1 MAFLLK
7 RNASVF
13 CSTVESGFNSSNTIR
28 MNLVDTTFSYTQTST
43 IDSADREELLGL
55 DRGSKSYTSAI
66 QPATFSFT
74 TYLTKSNTDLPD
86 TLLWEH
92 FTNTTVSG
100 NSVSFT
106 NSNVRT
112 LPYLY
117 FFFEHE
123 GNTYKLKDAVITSA
137 SIELNLDRLPTITW
151 SGEALALEPSTAP
164 STFTDYKGII
174 PEIYSKLTTI
184 SCERSGDNKT
194 YNLALTNFS
203 MLLNNNVTWVGRN
216 RILQI
221 TKPETHY
228 LGNRNISGNM
238 QFYLKTLES
247 KILLDDMLVDLNS
260 NIQRTY
266 NITVSLGG
274 ASKFCQVALP
284 KATLTLPN
292 VNTDEVLTLNCAFVS
307 EETSDGSADEATLTY
322 NS

>member
-28 MNLVDTTFSYTQTST
+28 MNLVDTTFSYSQSSSVE
-43 IDSADREELLGL
+43 SADREELLGTN
-55 DRGSKSYTSAI
+55 RASKSYTSEL

-100 NSVSFT
+100 NSVSFLT
-106 NSNVRT
+106 SNT
-112 LPYLY
+112 KQLPYLY
-117 FFFEHE
+117 FYFDHN
-123 GNTYKLKDAVITSA
+123 GNTYKLKNAVITSA
-137 SIELNLDRLPTITW
+137 SIDLNLNQLPTITW
-151 SGEALALEPSTAP
+151 TGEAMELEPSSAP
-164 STFTDYKGII
+164 GTFTDYKGII
-174 PEIYSKLTTI
+174 PEIQSKLTTI
-184 SCERSGDNKT
+184 TCVRSGDSKAYT
-194 YNLALTNFS
+194 LALTDFKTGIE
-203 MLLNNNVTWVGRN
+203 NNVTWVGRN
-216 RILQI
+216 RLLQI

-228 LGNRNISGNM
+228 LGNRTISGNL
-238 QFYLKTLES
+238 QFYLKTAES
-247 KILLDDMLVDLNS
+247 KVLLDDMLVDLNS
-260 NIQRTY
+260 NVQRTY

-292 VNTDEVLTLNCAFVS
+292 VNTDEVLTLNCAFNA
-307 EETSDGSADEATLTY
+307 EETSDGSADEVTLTY